1 MHPTGFEPVTF
12 LRKWIMSPVPSTTRS
27 RVQNLEPMGFEPMCI
42 YKYVNS
48 EGSLNLK

>member
-1 MHPTGFEPVTF
+1 
-12 LRKWIMSPVPSTTRS
+12 
-27 RVQNLEPMGFEPMCI
+27 VQNLEPMGFEPMCI